1 MKKKKT
7 AGESKT
13 ADTTL
18 VLNKET
24 LKNLVGKLRT
34 GVRTGGAL
42 PLKNI
47 DQDTRSQTGCCG
59 PATCCGT

>member
-7 AGESKT
+7 ADKSKK
-13 ADTTL
+13 ATL

-24 LKNLVGKLRT
+24 LKNLVGKVRT
-34 GVRTGGAL
+34 GVRAGFLVAS
-42 PLKNI
+42 
-47 DQDTRSQTGCCG
+47 RSDSGCCG